1 MNYFAH
7 ARVAAEVDGDAGFVL
22 GAMLPDFAHMM
33 GQRVSELRHP
43 GLRSGERH
51 HRQTDEAFHRCCAF
65 QTLLQEGIAALSA
78 AGLSRGPARA
88 AAHVGVELL
97 LDGALVGD
105 PRADAPYLGAL
116 DAAPELES
124 TIAWSGP
131 DGTLRWQRLQAR
143 LRMSGLPYALRDP
156 TRVTERLA
164 RAIDARPRLRLQ
176 PHERAPVER
185 WIFGART
192 RVDRAAPQLLAETL
206 AEIG

>member
-1 MNYFAH
+1 LNYFSH
-7 ARVAAEVDGDAGFVL
+7 ARVAAEVDGDAAFVL

-33 GQRVSELRHP
+33 GQRICELTHP

-51 HRQTDEAFHRCCAF
+51 HRKTDEAFHRCRAF
-65 QTLLQEGIAALSA
+65 QTLLREGVAVLAA

-88 AAHVGVELL
+88 ATHVGLELL
-97 LDGALVGD
+97 FDGALVGD
-105 PRADAPYLGAL
+105 PRSDAPYLCAL
-116 DAAPELES
+116 DAAPELEPS
-124 TIAWSGP
+124 ITWSGP

-143 LRMSGLPYALRDP
+143 LRMNGLPYALRDP

-164 RAIDARPRLRLQ
+164 RAIDARPRLRLE

-185 WIFGART
+185 WISSVRT

-206 AEIG
+206 GEIG